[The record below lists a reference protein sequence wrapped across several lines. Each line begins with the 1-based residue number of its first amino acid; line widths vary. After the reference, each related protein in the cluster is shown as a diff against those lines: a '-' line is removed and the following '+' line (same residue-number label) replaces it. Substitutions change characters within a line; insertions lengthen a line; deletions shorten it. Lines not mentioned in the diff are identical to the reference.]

1 MKQKRSFY
9 LLALIALIATGA
21 FFMNRAASARETTTY
36 RFTTVEKGDL
46 QASVSATGT
55 LSAVRTVAVGT
66 QVSGQVSQLF
76 VDYNDTVKKGQLLAR
91 IDPTLQL
98 QAVADAQA
106 NVERAEAQ
114 ALQARRDNTRN
125 SELLSAGLL
134 ARASYEQ
141 TDSAADVANASV
153 KSARVALERARQN
166 LAYTNIYAPIDGVVV
181 ERNVDSGQ
189 TVAASLSAPQLFLI
203 ANDLSNM
210 QILAN
215 VGESDIASIKEGQ
228 KVNFT
233 VQALPRDKFQG
244 VVKQVRLQSS
254 TQENVVNYTVV
265 ISVANEKQKLLPG
278 MTARV
283 EFIVDQAS
291 NILKVP
297 NAALRF
303 KPETATEGQ
312 GTTPAASATSAT
324 NGAPSGAATGGRSRG
339 SRAAG
344 ASGTRGGTLYVA
356 DAQNKLTPVRVR
368 TGITDGTMTVVSG
381 PNVTAGMK
389 VVAGAATVKAKD
401 QAAQSGAP
409 FGGTQQRQSGP
420 RPGGF

>member
-1 MKQKRSFY
+1 MNKKRS
-9 LLALIALIATGA
+9 LTVLALIVLIATGA
-21 FFMNRAASARETTTY
+21 FFVNRAASARETPSY
-36 RFTTVEKGDL
+36 RFATVERGDV
-46 QASVSATGT
+46 QSTVSATGT

-66 QVSGQVSQLF
+66 QVSGQISELF
-76 VDYNDTVKKGQLLAR
+76 VDYNDEVKKGQLLAR

-98 QAVADAQA
+98 QAVTDAQA
-106 NVERAEAQ
+106 NLERAEAQ
-114 ALQARRDNTRN
+114 ALQARRDNNRN
-125 SELLSAGLL
+125 SELLSAGLV
-134 ARASYEQ
+134 ARSAYEQ
-141 TDSAADVANASV
+141 TDSAADVAGANV

-215 VGESDIASIKEGQ
+215 VGESDIASIREGQ

-233 VQALPRDKFQG
+233 VQALPREKFTG
-244 VVKQVRLQSS
+244 IVKQVRLQSA

-283 EFIVDQAS
+283 EFLVDSAE
-291 NILKVP
+291 NTLKVS

-303 KPETATEGQ
+303 KPESNAA
-312 GTTPAASATSAT
+312 PAAASRGT
-324 NGAPSGAATGGRSRG
+324 NGATASSPNAAQPRAMRNRSGAG
-339 SRAAG
+339 AG
-344 ASGTRGGTLYVA
+344 NGTRGGTLYVLGEK
-356 DAQNKLTPVRVR
+356 NELKPIRVR

-381 PNVTAGMK
+381 PNVTEGLR
-389 VVAGAATVKAKD
+389 VVSGSA
-401 QAAQSGAP
+401 QASSEEQSGGSGNP
-409 FGGTQQRQSGP
+409 FGQQQQQQRGP

>member
-1 MKQKRSFY
+1 MNKKRS
-9 LLALIALIATGA
+9 LTILALIVLIATGA
-21 FFMNRAASARETTTY
+21 FFVNRAASARETPAY
-36 RFTTVEKGDL
+36 RFATVERGDV
-46 QASVSATGT
+46 QSTVSATGT

-66 QVSGQVSQLF
+66 QVSGQISELF
-76 VDYNDTVKKGQLLAR
+76 VDFNDEVKKGQLLAR

-98 QAVADAQA
+98 QAVTDAQA
-106 NVERAEAQ
+106 NLERAQAQ
-114 ALQARRDNTRN
+114 ALQARRDNNRN
-125 SELLSAGLL
+125 SELMNAGLV
-134 ARASYEQ
+134 ARSAYEQ
-141 TDSAADVANASV
+141 TDSASDVANANV

-166 LAYTNIYAPIDGVVV
+166 LSYTNIYAPIDGVVV

-233 VQALPRDKFQG
+233 VQALPREKFTG
-244 VVKQVRLQSS
+244 VVKQVRLQSA

-283 EFIVDQAS
+283 EFLVDTAD
-291 NILKVP
+291 NTLKVA

-303 KPETATEGQ
+303 KPE
-312 GTTPAASATSAT
+312 SATAAANSTTTA
-324 NGAPSGAATGGRSRG
+324 APASSETRQARGTRTRGGSGSN
-339 SRAAG
+339 
-344 ASGTRGGTLYVA
+344 GTRGGTLYVLDQKGQLA
-356 DAQNKLTPVRVR
+356 AIRVR

-381 PNVTAGMK
+381 TNVREGLK
-389 VVAGAATVKAKD
+389 VVSGTMQASSDAAST
-401 QAAQSGAP
+401 SSNP
-409 FGGTQQRQSGP
+409 FGGQQQRQQGGP